1 MATTTEIQLD
11 DTWQQ
16 LNTVEDAYLIQL
28 KSSMY
33 DIQVQ
38 YNTATPT
45 TDEHILL
52 STRDVLTSSVVVGIA
67 YARRKPDTE
76 GTPIVTVVE

>member
-1 MATTTEIQLD
+1 MATTKEIILD

-16 LNTVEDAYLIQL
+16 LNTVDSAYLIQV

-33 DIQVQ
+33 DVEIQ

-45 TDEHILL
+45 TNDSILL
-52 STRDVLTSSVVVGIA
+52 STRDVITSSVVVGIA
-67 YARRKPDTE
+67 YGRRKPKTQDN
-76 GTPIVTVVE
+76 PVISVVE

>member
-1 MATTTEIQLD
+1 MATTKEIILD

-16 LNTVEDAYLIQL
+16 LNTNESAYLIQV

-33 DIQVQ
+33 DVEIQ

-45 TDEHILL
+45 TNESILL
-52 STRDVLTSSVVVGIA
+52 STRDVITSAVVVGIA
-67 YARRKPDTE
+67 YGRRKPNTDDK
-76 GTPIVTVVE
+76 PIISVVE